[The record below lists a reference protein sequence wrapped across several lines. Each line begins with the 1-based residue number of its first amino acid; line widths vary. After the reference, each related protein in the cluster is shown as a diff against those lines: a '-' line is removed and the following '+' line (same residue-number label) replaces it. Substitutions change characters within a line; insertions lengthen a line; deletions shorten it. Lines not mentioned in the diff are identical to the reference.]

1 MRGAAV
7 VLLAAGVL
15 AVTEAVVTFA
25 WQEPVTA
32 LFAQRQQRA
41 LEDQLDQ
48 TNRSFRSPA
57 ALTQQAAVRTPGG
70 QMAALA
76 ERLDREV
83 DDGDALGRIQIPA
96 IDVSLVFVSG
106 ATPRNLRK
114 GPGHYASTV
123 LPGQRGTVGVAGHRT
138 TYLAPF
144 RKLNRLDAGDDI
156 VMTMPYGRF
165 TYSVAYTRVV
175 SPSRISVL
183 RSGPGDRLVLTTCTP
198 LFSAAKRLVIVARPK
213 SAVPLGAAVGD
224 YFPYQPRSRS

>member
-1 MRGAAV
+1 MRAAAV

-15 AVTEAVVTFA
+15 AVMEAVVTFA

-32 LFAQRQQRA
+32 LFAQREQRA
-41 LEDQLDQ
+41 LEDQLEQ
-48 TNRSFRSPA
+48 TNRAFKAPA
-57 ALTQQAAVRTPGG
+57 PRTQAAAIPTPAG

-76 ERLDREV
+76 ERLERTV

-123 LPGQRGTVGVAGHRT
+123 LPGERGTVGVAGHRT

-144 RKLNRLDAGDDI
+144 RKLNRLDTGDEV

-165 TYSVAYTRVV
+165 TYAVEDALVV
-175 SPSRISVL
+175 PPSRVSVL
-183 RSGPGDRLVLTTCTP
+183 RAGVEDRLVLTTCTP
-198 LFSAAKRLVIVARPK
+198 LFSAAKRLVIVARKK

-224 YFPYQPRSRS
+224 YFPYQL

>member
-7 VLLAAGVL
+7 VLLVAGFL
-15 AVTEAVVTFA
+15 AVTEAVITFA

-41 LEDQLDQ
+41 LEDQLEQ
-48 TNRSFRSPA
+48 TNRDFQSPA
-57 ALTQQAAVRTPGG
+57 PLTQASAVRTPGG

-76 ERLDREV
+76 ERLDRTV

-96 IDVSLVFVSG
+96 IDLSLVFVAG

-144 RKLNRLDAGDDI
+144 RKLNRLDTGDEV

-165 TYSVAYTRVV
+165 TYAIEDTLVV
-175 SPSRISVL
+175 SPSRVSVL
-183 RSGPGDRLVLTTCTP
+183 RAGVKDRLVLTTCTP
-198 LFSAAKRLVIVARPK
+198 LFSAAKRLVIVARRK

-224 YFPYQPRSRS
+224 YFPYQL